1 MKLSVLIPCLFILL
15 FSCQS
20 ETYSKK
26 APKDLVSR
34 DTMIMLLKEL
44 SLIESHIQDKYAHVG
59 VFKEV
64 MIRSGEHILKKYDL
78 SPERFEHTMDYY
90 GTRQELLKEIYVQ
103 VLDSLNKD
111 ASKLPEDAFKNS
123 ETFKTPFPSRFP
135 GRP

>member
-1 MKLSVLIPCLFILL
+1 MKLGVLISFIIILL

-26 APKDLVSR
+26 APDDLISR
-34 DTMIMLLKEL
+34 DTMIMVLKEL
-44 SLIESHIQDKYAHVG
+44 SLIESHIQDKYLHVR

-78 SPERFEHTMDYY
+78 STERFEVTMDYY
-90 GTRQELLKEIYVQ
+90 GTRQERLKEMYVQ
-103 VLDSLNKD
+103 VLDSLNKE
-111 ASKLPEDAFKNS
+111 ASKLPQDAFRSSDTSNLI
-123 ETFKTPFPSRFP
+123 FLPGFP